1 MSKGQGT
8 LAQRKRTAGR
18 RGEKAGSLDPRVSKG
33 GGRNDWALSSRE
45 TMRKR
50 RVRTKWGRLA
60 VGNNSSEEHRSCIDS
75 GWRPCI
81 GTELVSSPT
90 HHR

>member
-60 VGNNSSEEHRSCIDS
+60 EWEIIAQRSTDPVLTVD
-75 GWRPCI
+75 GGPA
-81 GTELVSSPT
+81 
-90 HHR
+90 